1 MTLTSKTFTL
11 AEIAHYLNKLQAV
24 GRLPLTE
31 PVVID
36 GDADKTVDGIA
47 TLAEATSDHLGFLSN
62 SKYRNQLGQTQAGA
76 MILTSAD
83 RDGFAG
89 PALVA
94 SDPYMVFA
102 ALTYLFDPTQVPVPS
117 IHPTAIISP
126 TATVAEGASV
136 GPYVVIE
143 DRVQIGSGTIIGPSV
158 HVSHDVVIGEGC
170 WIESQVTIH
179 HHCQIGQRV
188 RIHAGTVIGAE
199 GFGFAP
205 AGGRWNRIVQLG
217 RVVIH
222 DDVRIGANV
231 TIDRGALDDTVIG
244 RGVIIDNQ
252 VQIAHNVTIGEH
264 TAIAAMTGIAGSTK
278 IGAHCIFGGA
288 VGISGHLDITDHV
301 QLTGM
306 TMVTS
311 SIKEPG
317 TYSSGGS
324 YEKTMDWRRTV
335 VRVRNLGKM
344 SEQIKELQ
352 LALERLE
359 LQIHQ
364 QS

>member
-1 MTLTSKTFTL
+1 MTLTNKTFTL
-11 AEIAHYLNKLQAV
+11 ADIAHYLNKLQAV
-24 GRLPLTE
+24 GRLPLAV

-36 GDADKTVDGIA
+36 GDAAKSVVGIA
-47 TLAEATSDHLGFLSN
+47 TLAQATPDHLGFLSN

-76 MILTSAD
+76 MILKAAD

-89 PALVA
+89 PALVV

-102 ALTYLFDPTQVPVPS
+102 ALTYLFDPTQVPAPS
-117 IHPTAIISP
+117 IHPTAVISP
-126 TATVAEGASV
+126 TATLAENVSI

-143 DRVQIGSGTIIGPSV
+143 DRVQIGAGTIIGPSA
-158 HVSHDVVIGEGC
+158 HLSHDVVVGEGC

-179 HHCQIGQRV
+179 HHCQLGQRV
-188 RIHAGTVIGAE
+188 RIHAGTVVGAE

-205 AGGRWNRIVQLG
+205 AGGRWHRIVQLG

-264 TAIAAMTGIAGSTK
+264 TAIAAMTGIAGSVR
-278 IGAHCIFGGA
+278 IGAHCIIGGA
-288 VGISGHLDITDHV
+288 VGISGHLEITDHV
-301 QLTGM
+301 QLAGM
-306 TMVTS
+306 TMVIG
-311 SIKEPG
+311 SITEPG
-317 TYSSGGS
+317 SYSSGMAC
-324 YEKTMDWRRTV
+324 EKTPDWRRTA

-359 LQIHQ
+359 LQVHQ